1 MPPGGNFC
9 KRGKACTI
17 CAHERRHQIEIGL
30 VHQVPHRVLAKR
42 FGVSTDAIYRHGRRH
57 LPPQARAAML
67 TALKPSEVDLEAL
80 QRSESEGILSQ
91 LVAQR
96 ARLQQHGEIAI
107 ELGDVRAAV
116 AVEGAVTANLTLVAK
131 LLGQLVQ
138 HHEVR
143 STSLLISPDYIALR
157 SAIVRALAPYP
168 DASRAVGRALA
179 DLETAAAKDI
189 TQNKAPLV
197 IEHQPDDEDKS

>member
-1 MPPGGNFC
+1 M
-9 KRGKACTI
+9 
-17 CAHERRHQIEIGL
+17 
-30 VHQVPHRVLAKR
+30 
-42 FGVSTDAIYRHGRRH
+42 
-57 LPPQARAAML
+57 
-67 TALKPSEVDLEAL
+67 TAQKPSAVDLEAL

-96 ARLQQHGEIAI
+96 ARLQQHAELAV

-143 STSLLISPDYIALR
+143 STSILVSPDYLAMRAVLVQALR
-157 SAIVRALAPYP
+157 PYP
-168 DASRAVGRALA
+168 EASRAVGRALA
-179 DLETAAAKDI
+179 ELEAGAARDI
-189 TQNKAPLV
+189 TEAKTPLAL
-197 IEHQPDDEDKS
+197 EHQPDDGGEQ